1 MASVML
7 LIFNEVLKMADF
19 ATVDDVISLFRALST
34 DETAK
39 ATALL
44 PVVSDLLRQE
54 ALNRGKD
61 LDAMITAGEILE
73 NTVKSVTVDI
83 VARSLMT
90 STSQE
95 PMTQMSQSAGGYS
108 MSGTFLSPGGGIFV
122 KRSELSRLGLTR
134 QRMGGIE
141 IYETRGDC
149 DD

>member
-1 MASVML
+1 ML